1 MIKYENIIMVPPEH
15 SAVRY
20 ALIKEGVNPVIVIGF
35 NPSTADEKSPDRTM
49 QSVLRISATNGYD
62 GFVMLNVYPMR
73 STSPDLLPE
82 IPGETLHQK
91 NIEMLNLILEKYPSA
106 DVLVAWGNL
115 VYKRKYMQEYATEIY
130 DILKKNYRKIL
141 CIDVLKS
148 GMPKHPLY
156 ASSKLKLKEFVLE
169 S

>member
-1 MIKYENIIMVPPEH
+1 MFPPEH
-15 SAVRY
+15 SGVRY
-20 ALIKEGVNPVIVIGF
+20 ALIKEGENPVIVIGF

-49 QSVLRISATNGYD
+49 QSVIRIASHNNYD

-73 STSPDLLPE
+73 STSPDLLPG
-82 IPGETLHQK
+82 IPDETLHQK
-91 NIEMLNLILEKYPSA
+91 NIEILNHILEKYPSA

-115 VYKRKYMQEYATEIY
+115 VYKRKYMQEFAAEIY
-130 DILKKNYRKIL
+130 DILRKTDRNIL
-141 CIDVLKS
+141 CIDILKS

-156 ASSKLKLKEFVLE
+156 ASSKSKLKEFVLE